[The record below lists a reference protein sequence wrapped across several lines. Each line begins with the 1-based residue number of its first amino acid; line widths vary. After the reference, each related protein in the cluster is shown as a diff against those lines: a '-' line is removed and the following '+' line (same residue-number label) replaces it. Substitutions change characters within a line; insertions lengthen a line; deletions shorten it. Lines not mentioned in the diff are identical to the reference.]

1 MSKQD
6 TTKTS
11 GVIRYDEL
19 YTLEEFKS
27 RMRLTNTAM
36 RALRRKGFNVLR
48 VGKRAFV
55 SGFEAI
61 AFLVE
66 EGVDQGESESR
77 EDSFEVF
84 GPTLGVPYDGETE
97 TEVGED
103 ERQA

>member
-1 MSKQD
+1 MD

-11 GVIRYDEL
+11 GMIRYDEL
-19 YTLEEFKS
+19 YTLEEFKA
-27 RMRLTNTAM
+27 RMRLTDTAM

-66 EGVDQGESESR
+66 EGVEQGDRESS
-77 EDSFEVF
+77 EDSLQVF
-84 GPTLGVPYDGETE
+84 GASMGLPHDRKTE
-97 TEVGED
+97 TEVSED
-103 ERQA
+103 ERPA

>member
-1 MSKQD
+1 MD

-11 GVIRYDEL
+11 GLIRYDEL
-19 YTLEEFKS
+19 YTLEEFKA
-27 RMRLTNTAM
+27 RMRLTDTAM

-66 EGVDQGESESR
+66 EGVEQGDRESS
-77 EDSFEVF
+77 EDSLQVF
-84 GPTLGVPYDGETE
+84 GSPLGMPYDGEAE
-97 TEVGED
+97 TEISKD
-103 ERQA
+103 ERPA

>member
-1 MSKQD
+1 MD

-11 GVIRYDEL
+11 GLIRYDEL
-19 YTLEEFKS
+19 YTLEEFKA
-27 RMRLTNTAM
+27 RMRLTDTAM

-66 EGVDQGESESR
+66 EGVEQGESQSR
-77 EDSFEVF
+77 EGSFEIF
-84 GPTLGVPYDGETE
+84 GSPLELPRDGEAE
-97 TEVGED
+97 TEVSQD
-103 ERQA
+103 ERPA